1 MNNGLD
7 KKNENLM
14 KKNKN
19 VIMVNK
25 NGEKEYKSM
34 KKIDNLKSQTLLQ
47 SRPKSV
53 KKIPTKPS
61 PGVSFGNSLYHIP
74 LT

>member
-1 MNNGLD
+1 MPTNKNVIMNNGLD

-34 KKIDNLKSQTLLQ
+34 KKIDNLKS
-47 SRPKSV
+47 
-53 KKIPTKPS
+53 
-61 PGVSFGNSLYHIP
+61 
-74 LT
+74 